1 MESIRLRSIA
11 PLFYLIWLILAIIQA
26 ANTELLDDEAY
37 YWTFSQHL
45 DWGYFDHPP
54 MTALLIRA
62 GYWIF
67 PNELGVRLLC
77 ILLSTGSIWLLEKM
91 TIRKEPR
98 LFYAIALSMI
108 ALQLGGSSAKL
119 LAEASKIGEDFG
131 YDEINLNLGCPSRK
145 VEKSKFG
152 ACLMKEPN
160 LVADCLSKM
169 QASTNLPVTIKTR
182 IGYDNVED
190 YENLHNF
197 ISTLK
202 STGVKTFI
210 IHARKAMLGKFTP
223 KQNLNI
229 PPLKYEYVYKL
240 KEDFPNEEIIINGGI
255 TSVDQ
260 INPLLQKTDGV
271 MIGRAAYHTPYML
284 AEIEKEI
291 FGTKEVLSRQ
301 DVIEQ
306 LIPYVKD
313 EIKKGTRLNQIMRH
327 TIGLF
332 HGQTGASYWKRYL
345 SENMCVRDADV
356 KKIDHIMDKIKYNN
370 IDTSVGQ
377 TA

>member
-1 MESIRLRSIA
+1 MNRKVSVAPMMDCTDRHERYFLRLISK
-11 PLFYLIWLILAIIQA
+11 
-26 ANTELLDDEAY
+26 NTLLYTEMIVDEAI
-37 YWTFSQHL
+37 SR
-45 DWGYFDHPP
+45 G
-54 MTALLIRA
+54 
-62 GYWIF
+62 
-67 PNELGVRLLC
+67 NKKK
-77 ILLSTGSIWLLEKM
+77 LLEFNINEK
-91 TIRKEPR
+91 PV
-98 LFYAIALSMI
+98 S
-108 ALQLGGSSAKL
+108 LQLGGSSPKL

-131 YDEINLNLGCPSRK
+131 YDEINLNLGCPSKK
-145 VEKSKFG
+145 VEKNKFG

-160 LVADCLSKM
+160 LVGDCLSKM
-169 QASTNLPVTIKTR
+169 QSVTKLPVTIKTR

-190 YENLHNF
+190 YENLFNF
-197 ISTLK
+197 ISKLK
-202 STGVKTFI
+202 TTGIKTFI

-240 KEDFPNEEIIINGGI
+240 KKDFPNDEIILNGGI
-255 TSVDQ
+255 TSVEQ
-260 INPLLQKTDGV
+260 IKPHLKKTDGV
-271 MIGRAAYHTPYML
+271 MIGRAAYHTPYIL

-291 FGTKEVLSRQ
+291 FNNKNVPSRQ

-306 LIPYVKD
+306 LIPYIKD

-327 TIGLF
+327 TLGLF

-370 IDTSVGQ
+370 VDTSVGQ
-377 TA
+377 SA